1 MLARL
6 RALVGGRKPIAAPT
20 NALPPEVQVVIG
32 GAMVIERNG
41 ADENSPRLLVH
52 TSRGSC
58 WFDEAEPRKWLAANW
73 PELTAAQQSR
83 ALGMLGSRVAQA
95 QREHAAA
102 AAAVRGGSSWR
113 DWKPAEKVWP
123 GA

>member
-1 MLARL
+1 MMLARL
-6 RALVGGRKPIAAPT
+6 RALVGGRKPT
-20 NALPPEVQVVIG
+20 ENVDMLPPELQVVIS
-32 GAMVIERNG
+32 GAQIIERHG
-41 ADENSPRLLVH
+41 ADENSTRTLVQCA
-52 TSRGSC
+52 RGSF
-58 WFDEAEPRKWLAANW
+58 WFDETEPRKWVAANW